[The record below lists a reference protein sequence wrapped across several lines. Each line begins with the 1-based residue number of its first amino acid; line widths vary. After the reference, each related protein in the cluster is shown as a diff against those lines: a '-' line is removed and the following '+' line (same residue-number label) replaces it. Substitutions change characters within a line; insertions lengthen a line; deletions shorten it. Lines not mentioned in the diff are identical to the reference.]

1 MAIKEIAVRYR
12 ADITQAERDIKRL
25 QKESDKLTEKEQV
38 LKVKVEKGDEALSE
52 LEKINKRIDEIN
64 KRKLE
69 LQVKL
74 DRIKEIDK
82 EILEID
88 KKVNELNAKKIDL
101 KKGEQTKEVKK
112 ELDEIKQTIDEL
124 RNKKGALNI
133 EKRGL
138 AEAKTEAKELNKELN
153 QLNGKKAKAEAT
165 VENAEKAKQDTQQ
178 INQSLDEING
188 KKARAQEELDGS
200 KQVLADLERTQALMD
215 RINSTTVT
223 IKAVGAGLENV
234 GNTMLSMVGISS
246 PNPISMVSNTA
257 KFLTKGFGFSALYRL
272 TSKMMNSVESFV
284 GDAMHRFDTLRNAR
298 SVFEQ
303 LGYST
308 EEYDNI
314 IATLQDRLT
323 GLPTTTD
330 EAIQGI
336 QKMVAQIGADKAT
349 KTFLALN
356 DGILGFGGSTEQV
369 NRAVTQL
376 SQSLGSGYIDG
387 QTYRALMDGGLAP
400 VMTKLAEKFGYATEE
415 VGEFKDAIGGKGDSK
430 GRRITPDEFL
440 DALIGLDATDVED
453 SMYSLAQKAT
463 KGFTSGLRNM
473 RTAITRGFTNVLT
486 SAVEVMETEDVPNFF
501 SDAIAK
507 FGKFFETSMNNVA
520 TWIRENGD
528 TVRDFFQKVAEYV
541 EKFVD
546 AVSSFDF
553 GEFFKGL
560 KESLGWAKT
569 GIDLFKGLF
578 NVFTGFLSFLG
589 GGDISKGA
597 GRFLGNWIKIG
608 TTLSVLGRMLQTFAK
623 PLAILS
629 TLSGGK
635 LSLPNLFGKLFGKGK
650 EMSDAVGGVSSFTT
664 AFDKGGALNKL
675 TNLAFIT
682 GLIGDLYLLA
692 VAIGKFNEAVPS
704 DMGETAKK
712 IGSMAEI
719 VGAMGAMVA
728 IAGGLTKNFAV
739 EALFGELGLLGLAV
753 DLGALGKAIGVFDEN
768 VPDDMKGTLKKIVS
782 MGEIVGAMATLAGVL
797 GGITF
802 ATGGVF
808 AGAELIGMGLILG
821 LAGDLAALGKA
832 VGEFDA
838 NMPTDVSGIQQKIK
852 AVNQVISAIG
862 GANLEQMFKSGFKAG
877 TVDNVKNAMQSM
889 VEIAKSIAEMMKLEM
904 PKTADVT
911 HRIKLLDE
919 VVGKLS
925 KGTLMEQWGASINKD
940 TVNQVKIAMGSYIEI
955 AKALNELQTLIPK
968 GTDTTAM
975 TEAINA
981 INGVISNLKSG
992 HGNAGWLQ
1000 EKGTSMKWGEIKN
1013 QVESA
1018 KGIVDYYKE
1027 IANTLVGFKDV
1038 TIDTES
1044 LGTLFTNIG
1053 KAIGTLSNVIG
1064 TDGGTRQKIVDSVSY
1079 VSAMNDILKQLKDGI
1094 KKLVAV
1100 QSSEFDVT
1108 TFQTKIDQ
1116 IKEAMDKLIDL
1127 DPNTNTVNAVE
1138 KMAQV
1143 VQSVSDAILD
1153 LQSMTTNFTA
1163 VGESYATSLYNG
1175 FADQNVGHLMEAEVS
1190 SAIETLNRLAP
1201 RFKEVGKSYQN
1212 ALIDGFGGGFSV
1224 GMAAKMAM
1232 FATTLTS
1239 YTGAFRSAGVTLGQA
1254 FADGVNS
1261 ATANISVRITGS
1273 GASSG
1278 SSSFGGRIGSA
1289 VGRQYGGVIYR
1300 SNGGE
1305 TVRFIPRGTDTVPA
1319 MLTPGE
1325 YVVRREAVQK
1335 IGLPLLEKL
1344 NNMDIQGMFHMFMSN
1359 FSMGTGIGKHT
1370 VINNVTNNDNRR
1382 IDISGDR
1389 VSRRGQLTR
1398 ANRFMKAMAV

>member
-12 ADITQAERDIKRL
+12 ADIKDAERNVKQL
-25 QKESDKLTEKEQV
+25 QKITDDLTDPIHDIRIEIRDLERAKQVVQEIDRFLDVLQKRKVDLAPDITKLENLRNKLKEIDREIENLRSQKIG
-38 LKVKVEKGDEALSE
+38 LDSKGIKE
-52 LEKINKRIDEIN
+52 INNEIN
-64 KRKLE
+64 K
-69 LQVKL
+69 LQRQK
-74 DRIKEIDK
+74 
-82 EILEID
+82 
-88 KKVNELNAKKIDL
+88 KKIQFEIEGL
-101 KKGEQTKEVKK
+101 EKAEKEVKDIEK
-112 ELDEIKQTIDEL
+112 TIGDLGKTRGKIYVDDSQIDET
-124 RNKKGALNI
+124 KGKLVDMLLKQKEADGKIIEEEMRLN
-133 EKRGL
+133 
-138 AEAKTEAKELNKELN
+138 
-153 QLNGKKAKAEAT
+153 
-165 VENAEKAKQDTQQ
+165 
-178 INQSLDEING
+178 
-188 KKARAQEELDGS
+188 GS
-200 KQVLADLERTQALMD
+200 KQVLADLERTQALID

-246 PNPISMVSNTA
+246 PNPISMISNTA

-284 GDAMHRFDTLRNAR
+284 SDAMHRFDTLRNAR

-330 EAIQGI
+330 EAIMGI

-486 SAVEVMETEDVPNFF
+486 AAVEVMETEDVPNFF

-528 TVRDFFQKVAEYV
+528 TVRDFFQKVSEYV

-560 KESLGWAKT
+560 QESLGWAKT
-569 GIDLFKGLF
+569 GVDLFKGLF

-589 GGDISKGA
+589 GGDVSKGA

-692 VAIGKFNEAVPS
+692 VAIGKFNEVVPS

-712 IGSMAEI
+712 IGVMGEI
-719 VGAMGAMVA
+719 VGAMGALVA
-728 IAGGLTKNFAV
+728 IAGSLTKNFAV

-753 DLGALGKAIGVFDEN
+753 DLGALGKAIGVFDKN
-768 VPDDMKGTLKKIVS
+768 VSDDMGGTLKKIVS

-797 GGITF
+797 GGITL

-808 AGAELIGMGLILG
+808 AGAELVGMGLILG

-832 VGEFDA
+832 VGEFDK
-838 NMPTDVSGIQQKIK
+838 NMPTDTSGIKQKIR
-852 AVNQVISAIG
+852 AVNEVISAIG

-889 VEIAKSIAEMMKLEM
+889 VDISKSISEMMKLEL
-904 PKTADVT
+904 PKVADVT
-911 HRIKLLDE
+911 HRINLIDY

-940 TVNQVKIAMGSYIEI
+940 TVNQIKIAMGSYIEI

-968 GTDTTAM
+968 GTDTSGM
-975 TEAINA
+975 TGAIDAIND
-981 INGVISNLKSG
+981 VVSNLKSG

-1053 KAIGTLSNVIG
+1053 TAIGTLSNVIG
-1064 TDGGTRQKIVDSVSY
+1064 TDSGTRQKIVDSVSY
-1079 VSAMNDILKQLKDGI
+1079 VSAMNDILKQLKDGL

-1224 GMAAKMAM
+1224 GMASKMAM

-1278 SSSFGGRIGSA
+1278 GSSFGGRIGSA

-1359 FSMGTGIGKHT
+1359 FSMGTGIGRHT

>member
-12 ADITQAERDIKRL
+12 ADIKDAERNVKQL
-25 QKESDKLTEKEQV
+25 QKITDDLTDQIHDIRIEIRDLERAKQVVQEIDKFLDV
-38 LKVKVEKGDEALSE
+38 LQKRKVELAPD
-52 LEKINKRIDEIN
+52 IT
-64 KRKLE
+64 KLE
-69 LQVKL
+69 NLRNK
-74 DRIKEIDK
+74 IKEIDREIASLQDKKIGLDSKGIK
-82 EILEID
+82 EINTEIN
-88 KKVNELNAKKIDL
+88 KLKSQQKKIKFEIEGL
-101 KKGEQTKEVKK
+101 EKAEKEVKDIEK
-112 ELDEIKQTIDEL
+112 TIGDLGKTRGKIYVDDSQIDET
-124 RNKKGALNI
+124 KGKLVDMILKSDEADGKLI
-133 EKRGL
+133 E
-138 AEAKTEAKELNKELN
+138 
-153 QLNGKKAKAEAT
+153 
-165 VENAEKAKQDTQQ
+165 EKM
-178 INQSLDEING
+178 
-188 KKARAQEELDGS
+188 RLDGS
-200 KQVLADLERTQALMD
+200 KQVLEDLERTQALMD

-330 EAIQGI
+330 EAIMGI

-387 QTYRALMDGGLAP
+387 QTYLALMDGGLAP
-400 VMTKLAEKFGYATEE
+400 VMTKLAEKFGYTTDQ
-415 VGEFKDAIGGKGDSK
+415 VGEFKDAIGGKGDSNK
-430 GRRITPDEFL
+430 RHITPDEFL
-440 DALIGLDATDVED
+440 DALIGLDSTDVED

-473 RTAITRGFTNVLT
+473 RTAITRGLTSILT

-507 FGKFFETSMNNVA
+507 FGRFFETSMNGVA
-520 TWIRENGD
+520 NWIRENGD
-528 TVRDFFQKVAEYV
+528 TVRDFFKRVSEYV
-541 EKFVD
+541 EQFAD

-553 GEFFKGL
+553 GAFFEGL

-569 GIDLFKGLF
+569 GVDIFKGLF
-578 NVFTGFLSFLG
+578 DAFTGFLSFLG
-589 GGDISKGA
+589 GGDVSKGA

-692 VAIGKFNEAVPS
+692 VTIGKFNEVVPS

-712 IGSMAEI
+712 IGVMGEI
-719 VGAMGAMVA
+719 VGAMGALVA
-728 IAGGLTKNFAV
+728 IAGSLTKKFAV

-753 DLGALGKAIGVFDEN
+753 DLGAFALAIKEFDEN
-768 VPDDMKGTLKKIVS
+768 VPADWGNTFNKILS
-782 MGEIVGAMATLAGVL
+782 MGEIVGAMATLAGTL
-797 GGITF
+797 GGITW

-832 VGEFDA
+832 VGEFDK
-838 NMPTDVSGIQQKIK
+838 NMPTDTSGIKQKIR
-852 AVNQVISAIG
+852 AVNEVISAIG

-889 VEIAKSIAEMMKLEM
+889 VDIAKSISEMMEIEL
-904 PKTADVT
+904 PKVADVT
-911 HRIKLLDE
+911 HRINLIDY

-940 TVNQVKIAMGSYIEI
+940 TVNQIKIAMGSYIEI

-968 GTDTTAM
+968 GTDTSGM
-975 TEAINA
+975 TGAIDAIND
-981 INGVISNLKSG
+981 VVSNLKSG

-1000 EKGTSMKWGEIKN
+1000 EKGTSMKWGEIKS

-1027 IANTLVGFKDV
+1027 IADTLVGFKDV

-1044 LGTLFTNIG
+1044 LGTLFTSIG
-1053 KAIGTLSNVIG
+1053 EAIGTLSNVIG
-1064 TDGGTRQKIVDSVSY
+1064 TDSGTRQKIVDSVSY
-1079 VSAMNDILKQLKDGI
+1079 VSAMNDILKQLKAGV
-1094 KKLVAV
+1094 KKLVSV
-1100 QSSEFDVT
+1100 QSSEFDLT
-1108 TFQTKIDQ
+1108 AFQTKIDQ

-1127 DPNTNTVNAVE
+1127 DPQTNVINAVD
-1138 KMAQV
+1138 KMSQI

-1153 LQSMTTNFTA
+1153 LQTMTTNFTS

-1190 SAIETLNRLAP
+1190 SAIGTLERLAP

-1224 GMAAKMAM
+1224 GMASKMAM

-1254 FADGVNS
+1254 FADGINS

-1273 GASSG
+1273 GASGG
-1278 SSSFGGRIGSA
+1278 SSSFGGRVGSL
-1289 VGRQYGGVIYR
+1289 VGRQYGGEVIYR
-1300 SNGGE
+1300 ANGGE
-1305 TVRFIPRGTDTVPA
+1305 TVHFVPRGTDTVPA

-1344 NNMDIQGMFHMFMSN
+1344 NNMDIQGMFHMFMNS
-1359 FSMGTGIGKHT
+1359 FAMGTGIGRHT

>member
-12 ADITQAERDIKRL
+12 ADITQAERDIQRL
-25 QKESDKLTEKEQV
+25 QKLTDKLTEQANDIRIEISNAERAKQV
-38 LKVKVEKGDEALSE
+38 VQEIDRLLNALQRRKVELQPDLTKLQALRNQLNKIEEQIVNLQSKKIGVDSKGL
-52 LEKINKRIDEIN
+52 KEIN
-64 KRKLE
+64 KELDKLKD
-69 LQVKL
+69 QK
-74 DRIKEIDK
+74 RQIKFEIK
-82 EILEID
+82 GLE
-88 KKVNELNAKKIDL
+88 KAE
-101 KKGEQTKEVKK
+101 KEVK
-112 ELDEIKQTIDEL
+112 D
-124 RNKKGALNI
+124 I
-133 EKRGL
+133 EKTIGELGSTRG
-138 AEAKTEAKELNKELN
+138 KIYVDDSQIDEAKENLVETILKQKEVDS
-153 QLNGKKAKAEAT
+153 QSTT
-165 VENAEKAKQDTQQ
+165 VHEKMEG
-178 INQSLDEING
+178 N
-188 KKARAQEELDGS
+188 
-200 KQVLADLERTQALMD
+200 KQVLADLERTQALMEQ
-215 RINSTTVT
+215 INSTTVT
-223 IKAVGAGLENV
+223 IKTIGAGLENV

-284 GDAMHRFDTLRNAR
+284 SDAMHRFDTLRNAR

-323 GLPTTTD
+323 GLPTKTD
-330 EAIQGI
+330 EAIMGI

-376 SQSLGSGYIDG
+376 SQSLGSGFIDG
-387 QTYRALMDGGLAP
+387 ETYRALMNGGLAP

-415 VGEFKDAIGGKGDSK
+415 VGEFKDAIGGKGDSS

-486 SAVEVMETEDVPNFF
+486 AAVEVMETEDVPNFF

-507 FGKFFETSMNNVA
+507 FGRFFETSMNGIA

-528 TVRDFFQKVAEYV
+528 TVKEFFQKVAEYV
-541 EKFVD
+541 GKFVD
-546 AVSSFDF
+546 AISSFDF
-553 GEFFKGL
+553 GSFFESL

-569 GIDLFKGLF
+569 GVDLFKGLF
-578 NVFTGFLSFLG
+578 DAFTGFLSFLG
-589 GGDISKGA
+589 GGDVAKGA

-692 VAIGKFNEAVPS
+692 VAIGKFSEVVPS

-712 IGSMAEI
+712 IGVMGEI

-728 IAGGLTKNFAV
+728 IAGSLTKNFAV

-753 DLGALGKAIGVFDEN
+753 DLGALGKAIGVFDKNTPE
-768 VPDDMKGTLKKIVS
+768 DMGGTLKKIVS

-797 GGITF
+797 GGITL

-832 VGEFDA
+832 VGEFDK
-838 NMPTDVSGIQQKIK
+838 NMPTDTSGIKQKIR
-852 AVNQVISAIG
+852 AVNEVISAIG

-889 VEIAKSIAEMMKLEM
+889 VDIAKSISEMMEIEL
-904 PKTADVT
+904 PKVADVT
-911 HRIKLLDE
+911 HRINLIDY

-940 TVNQVKIAMGSYIEI
+940 TVNQIKIAMGSYIEI

-968 GTDTTAM
+968 GTDTTGM
-975 TEAINA
+975 TEAIDA
-981 INGVISNLKSG
+981 INDVVSNLKSG

-1053 KAIGTLSNVIG
+1053 EAIGTLSNVIG
-1064 TDGGTRQKIVDSVSY
+1064 TDSGTRQKIVDSVSY
-1079 VSAMNDILKQLKDGI
+1079 VSAMNDILKQLKAGV
-1094 KKLVAV
+1094 KKLVSV
-1100 QSSEFDVT
+1100 QSSEFDLT
-1108 TFQTKIDQ
+1108 AFQGKIDQ
-1116 IKEAMDKLIDL
+1116 IKQAMDKLIDL
-1127 DPNTNTVNAVE
+1127 DPQTNVINAVD
-1138 KMAQV
+1138 KMSQI

-1153 LQSMTTNFTA
+1153 LQTMTTNFTA

-1224 GMAAKMAM
+1224 GMASKMAM

-1254 FADGVNS
+1254 FADGINS
-1261 ATANISVRITGS
+1261 ATANISVRVTGS
-1273 GASSG
+1273 GASNG
-1278 SSSFGGRIGSA
+1278 GSSFGGRVGSL
-1289 VGRQYGGVIYR
+1289 VGRQYGGEVIYR
-1300 SNGGE
+1300 ANGGE
-1305 TVRFIPRGTDTVPA
+1305 TVHFVPRGTDTVPA

-1344 NNMDIQGMFHMFMSN
+1344 NNMDIQGMFHMFMNN
-1359 FSMGTGIGKHT
+1359 FSMGTGIGRHT

>member
-12 ADITQAERDIKRL
+12 ADIAQTERDIKRL
-25 QKESDKLTEKEQV
+25 QKESDKLTEKEHT
-38 LKVKVEKGDEALSE
+38 LRFNIEKGEEALIE
-52 LEKINKRIDEIN
+52 LEKIKKRIDEIN
-64 KRKLE
+64 NRKLE

-74 DRIKEIDK
+74 DRIKEIEK

-88 KKVNELNAKKIDL
+88 KQVVKLNDRKIDL

-112 ELDEIKQTIDEL
+112 ELDEIRLTLDEL
-124 RNKKGALNI
+124 ANKKRALNV
-133 EKRGL
+133 EKKGL
-138 AEAKTEAKELNKELN
+138 AEAKTEAKELTKELN

-178 INQSLDEING
+178 INQSLNELNG
-188 KKARAQEELDGS
+188 KKAKMQEELDGS

-215 RINSTTVT
+215 RINATTVT

-284 GDAMHRFDTLRNAR
+284 SDAMHRFDTLRNAR

-330 EAIQGI
+330 EAIMGI

-400 VMTKLAEKFGYATEE
+400 VMTKLAQKFGYASAE
-415 VGEFKDAIGGKGDSK
+415 VGEFKDAIGGKGL
-430 GRRITPDEFL
+430 ITPDEFL
-440 DALIGLDATDVED
+440 DALIELDDVNVED
-453 SMYSLAQKAT
+453 SMYALAQKAT

-473 RTAITRGFTNVLT
+473 RTAITRGFTNILT
-486 SAVEVMETEDVPNFF
+486 AAVEVMETEDVPNFF

-528 TVRDFFQKVAEYV
+528 TVKDFFQKVSEYV

-560 KESLGWAKT
+560 QESLGWAKT
-569 GIDLFKGLF
+569 GVDLFKGLF

-589 GGDISKGA
+589 GGDVSKGA

-692 VAIGKFNEAVPS
+692 VAIGKFNEVVPS

-728 IAGGLTKNFAV
+728 IAGSLTKNFAV

-808 AGAELIGMGLILG
+808 AGAELVGMGLILG

-832 VGEFDA
+832 VGEFDK

-877 TVDNVKNAMQSM
+877 TVDNVKDAMEAM
-889 VEIAKSIAEMMKLEM
+889 VDIAKSIAEMMKLEM

-911 HRIKLLDE
+911 NRINLLDK

-1018 KGIVDYYKE
+1018 KGIVSTYLE
-1027 IANTLVGFKDV
+1027 IANTLTGFTGIDINPRGLE
-1038 TIDTES
+1038 TIFGN
-1044 LGTLFTNIG
+1044 LKIAMG
-1053 KAIGTLSNVIG
+1053 KMTDIIG
-1064 TDGGTRQKIVDSVSY
+1064 TDAGTRQSILDSSSY
-1079 VSAMNDILKQLKDGI
+1079 VSAVNSVLKQLKTSVER
-1094 KKLVAV
+1094 LSEV
-1100 QSSEFDVT
+1100 QSTSFDLGS
-1108 TFQTKIDQ
+1108 FKQKISD
-1116 IKEAMDKLIDL
+1116 IKQALATLIEL
-1127 DPNTNTVNAVE
+1127 DPQTNVINAVD
-1138 KMAQV
+1138 KMSQI

-1153 LQSMTTNFTA
+1153 LQTMTTNFTA

-1190 SAIETLNRLAP
+1190 SAIETLNRMAP

-1212 ALIDGFGGGFSV
+1212 ALIDGFGGSFSV
-1224 GMAAKMAM
+1224 GMSAKMAN
-1232 FATTLTS
+1232 FASTLTS

-1254 FADGVNS
+1254 FADGINS
-1261 ATANISVRITGS
+1261 ATANISVRVTGS
-1273 GASSG
+1273 GISGG
-1278 SSSFGGRIGSA
+1278 SSSFGGRIGSL

-1344 NNMDIQGMFHMFMSN
+1344 NNMDIQGMFHMFMNN
-1359 FSMGTGIGKHT
+1359 FAMGTGIGRHT

>member
-12 ADITQAERDIKRL
+12 ADIRDAERNVKQL
-25 QKESDKLTEKEQV
+25 QKITDDLTDPIHDIRIEIKDLERAKQVVQEIDRFLDVLQKRKVDLAPDITKLENLRNKLKEIDREIENLRSQKIG
-38 LKVKVEKGDEALSE
+38 LDSKGIKE
-52 LEKINKRIDEIN
+52 INNEIN
-64 KRKLE
+64 K
-69 LQVKL
+69 LQRQK
-74 DRIKEIDK
+74 
-82 EILEID
+82 
-88 KKVNELNAKKIDL
+88 KKIQFEIEGL
-101 KKGEQTKEVKK
+101 EKAEKEVKDIEK
-112 ELDEIKQTIDEL
+112 TIGELGKTRGKIYVDDSQIDETKEKL
-124 RNKKGALNI
+124 VDMILKQREADGKLI
-133 EKRGL
+133 E
-138 AEAKTEAKELNKELN
+138 
-153 QLNGKKAKAEAT
+153 
-165 VENAEKAKQDTQQ
+165 EKM
-178 INQSLDEING
+178 
-188 KKARAQEELDGS
+188 RLDGS
-200 KQVLADLERTQALMD
+200 KQVLADLERTKALID
-215 RINSTTVT
+215 QINSTAVT
-223 IKAVGAGLENV
+223 IKTIGAGLENV

-284 GDAMHRFDTLRNAR
+284 SDAMHRFDTLRNAR

-308 EEYDNI
+308 EEYDGI
-314 IATLQDRLT
+314 IATLQDRLA

-330 EAIQGI
+330 EAIMGI
-336 QKMVAQIGADKAT
+336 QKMVAQLGADKAT

-387 QTYRALMDGGLAP
+387 QTYRALMDGGLSP

-415 VGEFKDAIGGKGDSK
+415 VGEFKNAIGGQGDSK

-473 RTAITRGFTNVLT
+473 RTAIIRGFTSVLT

-520 TWIRENGD
+520 KWIKENGD

-546 AVSSFDF
+546 AISSFDL
-553 GEFFKGL
+553 GSFFEGL
-560 KESLGWAKT
+560 KESTGWIKT

-578 NVFTGFLSFLG
+578 DVFTGFLSFLG
-589 GGDISKGA
+589 GGDVSKGA
-597 GRFLGNWIKIG
+597 GRFLGNWIRIG

-712 IGSMAEI
+712 IGSMVEI

-728 IAGGLTKNFAV
+728 IAGSLTKNFAV
-739 EALFGELGLLGLAV
+739 ETLFGELGLLGLAV
-753 DLGALGKAIGVFDEN
+753 DLGAFALAIKEFDEN
-768 VPDDMKGTLKKIVS
+768 VPADWGNTFNKILS
-782 MGEIVGAMATLAGVL
+782 MSEIVGAMATLAGAL
-797 GGITF
+797 GGITWG
-802 ATGGVF
+802 TGGAF
-808 AGAELIGMGLILG
+808 AAIELVGMGLILG

-832 VGEFDA
+832 VGEFDK
-838 NMPTDVSGIQQKIK
+838 NMPSDVSGIQQKIK

-889 VEIAKSIAEMMKLEM
+889 VEIAKSISKMMKLEL
-904 PKTADVT
+904 PKVADVT
-911 HRIKLLDE
+911 QRIKLLDE

-925 KGTLMEQWGASINKD
+925 HGTLMEQWGASINKD

-981 INGVISNLKSG
+981 INSVISNLKSG

-1053 KAIGTLSNVIG
+1053 EAIGTLSNVIG

-1108 TFQTKIDQ
+1108 AFGEKIDQ
-1116 IKEAMDKLIDL
+1116 IKQAMDRLIDL

-1138 KMAQV
+1138 KMAQI

-1153 LQSMTTNFTA
+1153 LQTMTTNFTA

-1232 FATTLTS
+1232 FASTLTS

-1278 SSSFGGRIGSA
+1278 GSSFGGRIGSA

-1344 NNMDIQGMFHMFMSN
+1344 NSMDIQGMFHMFMNN
-1359 FSMGTGIGKHT
+1359 FAMGTGISRHT

>member
-12 ADITQAERDIKRL
+12 ADIADAERQIQRL
-25 QKESDKLTEKEQV
+25 QRESDKLTKQENV
-38 LKVKVEKGDEALSE
+38 LNIKVDKGNEALQS
-52 LEKINKRIDEIN
+52 LEQINKRIDEIN

-74 DRIKEIDK
+74 DRIKEIEK

-88 KKVNELNAKKIDL
+88 KQVNELNAKKIEL

-112 ELDEIKQTIDEL
+112 ELDEIKQTIEEL

-165 VENAEKAKQDTQQ
+165 VENAEKAKQEVKEISQSIDEV
-178 INQSLDEING
+178 NQKKATVNEEING
-188 KKARAQEELDGS
+188 N
-200 KQVLADLERTQALMD
+200 KQVLSELENTMSLME
-215 RINSTTVT
+215 RINATTVT
-223 IKAVGAGLENV
+223 IKAVGAGLQNV
-234 GNTMLSMVGISS
+234 GDTMLNMVGINSA
-246 PNPISMVSNTA
+246 NPISLVTDTA
-257 KFLTKGFGFSALYRL
+257 KFITKGVGFSALYRM

-330 EAIQGI
+330 EAISGI

-400 VMTKLAEKFGYATEE
+400 VMTKLAEKFGYTTDQ
-415 VGEFKDAIGGKGDSK
+415 VGEFKDAIGGKGDSQK
-430 GRRITPDEFL
+430 RRITPDEFL

-473 RTAITRGFTNVLT
+473 RTAITRGFTSVLT

-507 FGKFFETSMNNVA
+507 FGKFFETSLNNVA
-520 TWIRENGD
+520 NWIHDHGD
-528 TVRDFFQKVAEYV
+528 EIRDFFQKVSEYV
-541 EKFVD
+541 EKFAD
-546 AVSSFDF
+546 TLSSFDF
-553 GEFFKGL
+553 GSFFQGL
-560 KESLGWAKT
+560 KENMEWMKT
-569 GIDLFKGLF
+569 GVAIFKGLF
-578 NVFTGFLSFLG
+578 DAFKGFLSFLG
-589 GGDISKGA
+589 GGDVSKGA
-597 GRFLGNWIKIG
+597 GVFLGNWIRIG
-608 TTLSVLGRMLQTFAK
+608 TTLSLLGRMLQTFAK
-623 PLAILS
+623 PIAMLT

-635 LSLPNLFGKLFGKGK
+635 LSLPNLLGKLFGKGN

-664 AFDKGGALNKL
+664 AFDKGGAMNKL
-675 TNLAFIT
+675 TNLAYIT

-692 VAIGKFNEAVPS
+692 LAIGKFVEVVPS
-704 DMGETAKK
+704 DMGDTAKK
-712 IGSMAEI
+712 VGSMAEI

-728 IAGGLTKNFAV
+728 IAGSLTKNFAV

-753 DLGALGKAIGVFDEN
+753 DLGALALAIGEFDKN
-768 VPDDMKGTLKKIVS
+768 VPSDYGDTAKKILS
-782 MGEIVGAMATLAGVL
+782 MGEIVGAMATLTGVL
-797 GGITF
+797 GGLTL
-802 ATGGVF
+802 ATGGLF
-808 AGAELIGMGLILG
+808 AGAEAIGMGLILG
-821 LAGDLAALGKA
+821 LAADLAALGKA
-832 VGEFDA
+832 VGEFDE
-838 NMPTDVSGIQQKIK
+838 NMPTNTNGLRVKIR
-852 AVNQVISAIG
+852 AVNEVISELG

-877 TVDNVKNAMQSM
+877 TADNAKDAMEAYVDIAKSLSELMGLEMPKVADTTRRVDLIDTIVGKLSHGTLMESWGASLNADTVQSVQSAM
-889 VEIAKSIAEMMKLEM
+889 EAYVEIAKRLQEI
-904 PKTADVT
+904 
-911 HRIKLLDE
+911 
-919 VVGKLS
+919 
-925 KGTLMEQWGASINKD
+925 GTI
-940 TVNQVKIAMGSYIEI
+940 V
-955 AKALNELQTLIPK
+955 P
-968 GTDTTAM
+968 TDTTNI
-975 TEAINA
+975 TKSIESINE
-981 INGVISNLKSG
+981 VVTTLKEG

-1000 EKGTSMKWGEIKN
+1000 EKGTSMKWGEIKK

-1027 IANTLVGFKDV
+1027 IADTLVGFKDV
-1038 TIDTES
+1038 TIDTDS
-1044 LGTLFTNIG
+1044 LGTLFTDIG
-1053 KAIGTLSNVIG
+1053 TAIGTLSNVIG
-1064 TDGGTRQKIVDSVSY
+1064 TDDETRQKIVDSVSY
-1079 VSAMNDILKQLKDGI
+1079 VSAMNDILKQLKAGV
-1094 KKLVAV
+1094 KKLVSV
-1100 QSSEFDVT
+1100 QSSEFDLT
-1108 TFQTKIDQ
+1108 SFQTKIDD
-1116 IKEAMDKLIDL
+1116 IKQAMDKLIDL
-1127 DPNTNTVNAVE
+1127 DPNTDVVTAVD

-1143 VQSVSDAILD
+1143 VQAVSDAILD
-1153 LQSMTTNFTA
+1153 LQTMTSSFTA
-1163 VGESYATSLYNG
+1163 VGESYADSLYNG

-1190 SAIETLNRLAP
+1190 SAIETLNRMAP

-1224 GMAAKMAM
+1224 GMSAKMAM
-1232 FATTLTS
+1232 FASTLTS

-1254 FADGVNS
+1254 FADGINS

-1273 GASSG
+1273 GTASGG
-1278 SSSFGGRIGSA
+1278 SSLGGRIGSL
-1289 VGRQYGGVIYR
+1289 VGRQYGGEVIYR
-1300 SNGGE
+1300 ANGGQ
-1305 TVRFIPRGTDTVPA
+1305 TVNFTPRGTDTVPA

-1335 IGLPLLEKL
+1335 LGLPLLEKL
-1344 NNMDIQGMFHMFMSN
+1344 NNMDIQGMFHMFMNN
-1359 FSMGTGIGKHT
+1359 FAIGHNGLGRNT

-1389 VSRRGQLTR
+1389 VSRRGQYTR
-1398 ANRFMKAMAV
+1398 ASRFMKAMAV

>member
-12 ADITQAERDIKRL
+12 ADIKDAERNIKQL
-25 QKESDKLTEKEQV
+25 QKITDDLTDPMHDIRIEIKDLERTKQV
-38 LKVKVEKGDEALSE
+38 VQEIDRFLDVLQKRKVELAPDITKLENLRNKLKEIDREIASLQDKKIGLDSKGI
-52 LEKINKRIDEIN
+52 KEIN
-64 KRKLE
+64 KEINKLKS
-69 LQVKL
+69 QKKQ
-74 DRIKEIDK
+74 IKFEI
-82 EILEID
+82 EGLE
-88 KKVNELNAKKIDL
+88 KAE
-101 KKGEQTKEVKK
+101 KEVKDIEK
-112 ELDEIKQTIDEL
+112 TVNDLGKTRGKIYVDDSDIDEA
-124 RNKKGALNI
+124 KGKLVDMILKGREADGKLI
-133 EKRGL
+133 E
-138 AEAKTEAKELNKELN
+138 
-153 QLNGKKAKAEAT
+153 
-165 VENAEKAKQDTQQ
+165 EKM
-178 INQSLDEING
+178 
-188 KKARAQEELDGS
+188 RMDGS
-200 KQVLADLERTQALMD
+200 KQVLEDLERTQALMD

-223 IKAVGAGLENV
+223 IKTIGAGLENV

-246 PNPISMVSNTA
+246 PNPISMISNTA

-284 GDAMHRFDTLRNAR
+284 SDAMHRFDTLRNAR

-330 EAIQGI
+330 EAIMGI

-486 SAVEVMETEDVPNFF
+486 AAVEVMETEDVPNFF

-507 FGKFFETSMNNVA
+507 FGRFFETSMNGIA

-528 TVRDFFQKVAEYV
+528 TVKEFFQKVAEYV
-541 EKFVD
+541 GKFVD

-553 GEFFKGL
+553 GSFFESL

-569 GIDLFKGLF
+569 GVDLFKGLF
-578 NVFTGFLSFLG
+578 DVFTGFLSFLG
-589 GGDISKGA
+589 GGDVAKGA

-712 IGSMAEI
+712 IGVMGEI

-728 IAGGLTKNFAV
+728 IAGSLTKKFAV
-739 EALFGELGLLGLAV
+739 ETLFGELGLLGLAV
-753 DLGALGKAIGVFDEN
+753 DLGAFALAIKEFDEN
-768 VPDDMKGTLKKIVS
+768 VPADWGNTFNKILS

-797 GGITF
+797 GGLTW
-802 ATGGVF
+802 ATGGIF
-808 AGAELIGMGLILG
+808 AGAELVGMGLILG

-832 VGEFDA
+832 VGEFDK
-838 NMPTDVSGIQQKIK
+838 NMPTDTSGIKQKIR
-852 AVNQVISAIG
+852 AVNEVISAIG

-889 VEIAKSIAEMMKLEM
+889 VDIAKSISEMMEIEL
-904 PKTADVT
+904 PKVADVT
-911 HRIKLLDE
+911 HRINLIDY

-940 TVNQVKIAMGSYIEI
+940 TVNQIKIAMGSYIEI

-968 GTDTTAM
+968 GTDTTGM
-975 TEAINA
+975 TGAIDAIND
-981 INGVISNLKSG
+981 VVSNLKSG

-1018 KGIVDYYKE
+1018 KGIVEYYKE

-1044 LGTLFTNIG
+1044 LGTLFTSIG
-1053 KAIGTLSNVIG
+1053 EAIGTLSNVIG

-1079 VSAMNDILKQLKDGI
+1079 VSAMNDILKQLKAGI
-1094 KKLVAV
+1094 KKLVSV

-1108 TFQTKIDQ
+1108 AFEGKIDQ
-1116 IKEAMDKLIDL
+1116 IKQAMNKLIDL
-1127 DPNTNTVNAVE
+1127 DPQTNVINAVD
-1138 KMAQV
+1138 KMSQI

-1153 LQSMTTNFTA
+1153 LQTMTTNFTA
-1163 VGESYATSLYNG
+1163 VGESYADSLYNG

-1224 GMAAKMAM
+1224 GMASKMAM

-1254 FADGVNS
+1254 FADGINS

-1273 GASSG
+1273 GASGG
-1278 SSSFGGRIGSA
+1278 SSSFGGRVGSL
-1289 VGRQYGGVIYR
+1289 VGRQYGGEVIYR
-1300 SNGGE
+1300 ANGGE
-1305 TVRFIPRGTDTVPA
+1305 TVHFVPRGTDTVPA

-1359 FSMGTGIGKHT
+1359 FSMGTGIGRHT

>member
-12 ADITQAERDIKRL
+12 ADIKDAERNVQQL
-25 QKESDKLTEKEQV
+25 QKVTDKLTGEIHDIRIQISDLERAKQV
-38 LKVKVEKGDEALSE
+38 VQEIDRFINALQRRKVELQPDLTKLQALRNQLNKIEEQIINLQSKKIGVDSKGL
-52 LEKINKRIDEIN
+52 KEIN
-64 KRKLE
+64 KELDKLKD
-69 LQVKL
+69 QK
-74 DRIKEIDK
+74 RQIKFEIK
-82 EILEID
+82 GLE
-88 KKVNELNAKKIDL
+88 KAE
-101 KKGEQTKEVKK
+101 KEVK
-112 ELDEIKQTIDEL
+112 D
-124 RNKKGALNI
+124 I
-133 EKRGL
+133 EKTIGELGSTRG
-138 AEAKTEAKELNKELN
+138 KIYVDDSQIDEAKENLVEMILKEREAE
-153 QLNGKKAKAEAT
+153 GKTIE
-165 VENAEKAKQDTQQ
+165 QQ
-178 INQSLDEING
+178 M
-188 KKARAQEELDGS
+188 RLDGS
-200 KQVLADLERTQALMD
+200 KQVLADLERTQALID
-215 RINSTTVT
+215 QINSTAVT
-223 IKAVGAGLENV
+223 IKTVGAGLENV

-284 GDAMHRFDTLRNAR
+284 SDAMHRFDTLRNAR

-308 EEYDNI
+308 EEYDGI

-330 EAIQGI
+330 EAIMGI
-336 QKMVAQIGADKAT
+336 QKMVAQLGAYKAT

-387 QTYRALMDGGLAP
+387 QTYRALMDGGLSP

-415 VGEFKDAIGGKGDSK
+415 VGEFKNAIGGQGDSK

-473 RTAITRGFTNVLT
+473 RTAITRGFTSVLT

-553 GEFFKGL
+553 GEFFGGL

-597 GRFLGNWIKIG
+597 GRFLGNWIRIG

-712 IGSMAEI
+712 IGSMVEI

-728 IAGGLTKNFAV
+728 IAGSLTKNFAV

-753 DLGALGKAIGVFDEN
+753 DLGALGKAIGVFDKNTPE
-768 VPDDMKGTLKKIVS
+768 DMGGTLKKIVS

-797 GGITF
+797 GGITL

-832 VGEFDA
+832 VGEFDK
-838 NMPTDVSGIQQKIK
+838 NMPTDTSGIKQKIR
-852 AVNQVISAIG
+852 AVNEVISAIG

-889 VEIAKSIAEMMKLEM
+889 VDIAKSISEMMEIEL
-904 PKTADVT
+904 PKVSDVT
-911 HRIKLLDE
+911 HRINLIDY

-975 TEAINA
+975 TEAIEA
-981 INGVISNLKSG
+981 INSVISNLKSG

-1053 KAIGTLSNVIG
+1053 EAIGTLSNVIG

-1079 VSAMNDILKQLKDGI
+1079 VSAMNDILKQLKDGL

-1224 GMAAKMAM
+1224 GMASKMAM

-1254 FADGVNS
+1254 FADGINS

-1273 GASSG
+1273 GASGG
-1278 SSSFGGRIGSA
+1278 SSSFGGRVGSL
-1289 VGRQYGGVIYR
+1289 VGRQYGGEVIYR
-1300 SNGGE
+1300 ANGGE
-1305 TVRFIPRGTDTVPA
+1305 TVHFVPRGTDTVPA

-1344 NNMDIQGMFHMFMSN
+1344 NNMDIQGMFHMFMNN
-1359 FSMGTGIGKHT
+1359 FSMGTGIGRHT

>member
-25 QKESDKLTEKEQV
+25 QKESDKLTEQEHT
-38 LKVKVEKGDEALSE
+38 LRFNIEKGGEALIE

-138 AEAKTEAKELNKELN
+138 AEAKTEAKELNKELT

-178 INQSLDEING
+178 INQTLNELNG
-188 KKARAQEELDGS
+188 KRAKMQEELDGS

-215 RINSTTVT
+215 RINATTVT
-223 IKAVGAGLENV
+223 IKAVGAGLQTV
-234 GNTMLSMVGISS
+234 GDTMLSMVGINSA
-246 PNPISMVSNTA
+246 NPISVVTNTA

-284 GDAMHRFDTLRNAR
+284 SDAMHRFDTLRNAR

-330 EAIQGI
+330 EAIMGI

-349 KTFLALN
+349 KVFLALN

-528 TVRDFFQKVAEYV
+528 TVREFFQKVAEYV
-541 EKFVD
+541 EKFAD

-553 GEFFKGL
+553 GAFFQGL
-560 KESLGWAKT
+560 KESMEWIQP
-569 GIDLFKGLF
+569 GIDIISGLF
-578 NVFTGFLSFLG
+578 NAFKNFLSFIG
-589 GGDISKGA
+589 GGDVSKGA
-597 GRFLGNWIKIG
+597 GRFLGNWIRIG

-623 PLAILS
+623 PLAILT

-635 LSLPNLFGKLFGKGK
+635 ISLPNLLGKLFGKGK

-692 VAIGKFNEAVPS
+692 VAIGKFNEVVPS

-712 IGSMAEI
+712 IGVMAEI

-728 IAGGLTKNFAV
+728 IAGSLTKKFAV

-753 DLGALGKAIGVFDEN
+753 DLGALGKAIGVFDKN
-768 VPDDMKGTLKKIVS
+768 VPDDMGGTLKKIVS
-782 MGEIVGAMATLAGVL
+782 MGEIVGAMATLAGIL
-797 GGITF
+797 GGITL

-832 VGEFDA
+832 VGEFDK
-838 NMPTDVSGIQQKIK
+838 NMPTDTSGIRQKIR
-852 AVNQVISAIG
+852 AVNEVISAIG
-862 GANLEQMFKSGFKAG
+862 GANLDQMFKSGFKAG
-877 TVDNVKNAMQSM
+877 TVDNVKDAMQSM
-889 VEIAKSIAEMMKLEM
+889 VEISKSISEMMQIDM

-911 HRIKLLDE
+911 RRINLIDY

-925 KGTLMEQWGASINKD
+925 QGTLMEQWGASINKD
-940 TVNQVKIAMGSYIEI
+940 TVNQIKIAMDSYIEI

-968 GTDTTAM
+968 GTDTTGM
-975 TEAINA
+975 TEAIDA
-981 INGVISNLKSG
+981 INQVVSNLKSG

-1018 KGIVDYYKE
+1018 KGIVSTYLE
-1027 IANTLVGFKDV
+1027 IANTLTGFTGININPRGLE
-1038 TIDTES
+1038 TIFAN
-1044 LGTLFTNIG
+1044 LKIAMG
-1053 KAIGTLSNVIG
+1053 KMTDIIG
-1064 TDGGTRQKIVDSVSY
+1064 TDSGTRQSILDSSSY
-1079 VSAMNDILKQLKDGI
+1079 VSAVNSVLKQLKTSVER
-1094 KKLVAV
+1094 LSEV
-1100 QSSEFDVT
+1100 QSTSFDLGS
-1108 TFQTKIDQ
+1108 FKQKISD
-1116 IKEAMDKLIDL
+1116 IKQALATLIDL
-1127 DPNTNTVNAVE
+1127 DPQTNVINAVD
-1138 KMAQV
+1138 KMAQI

-1153 LQSMTTNFTA
+1153 LQTMTNSFTA
-1163 VGESYATSLYNG
+1163 VGESYADSLYNG
-1175 FADQNVGHLMEAEVS
+1175 FADMNVGHLMEAEIS
-1190 SAIETLNRLAP
+1190 SAIETLNRLSP

-1212 ALIDGFGGGFSV
+1212 ALMDGFGGSFST

-1254 FADGVNS
+1254 FADGLNS

-1273 GASSG
+1273 GVSSG
-1278 SSSFGGRIGSA
+1278 GTSLGGRIGGA
-1289 VGRQYGGVIYR
+1289 LGRQYGGVIYR
-1300 SNGGE
+1300 SNGGQ

-1344 NNMDIQGMFHMFMSN
+1344 NNMDIQGMFHMFMNS
-1359 FSMGTGIGKHT
+1359 FAMGTGIGRHT

>member
-12 ADITQAERDIKRL
+12 ADIAQTERDIKRL
-25 QKESDKLTEKEQV
+25 QKESDKLTEKEHT
-38 LKVKVEKGDEALSE
+38 LRFNIEKGEEALIE
-52 LEKINKRIDEIN
+52 LEKIKKRIDEIN
-64 KRKLE
+64 NRKLE

-74 DRIKEIDK
+74 DRIKEIEK

-88 KKVNELNAKKIDL
+88 KQVVKLNDRKIDL

-112 ELDEIKQTIDEL
+112 ELDEIRLTLDEL
-124 RNKKGALNI
+124 ANKKRALNV
-133 EKRGL
+133 EKKGL
-138 AEAKTEAKELNKELN
+138 AEAKKEAKELDKELT
-153 QLNGKKAKAEAT
+153 QLNGKQAKAEVT
-165 VENAEKAKQDTQQ
+165 VENAEKAKQDIEQTKT
-178 INQSLDEING
+178 SMDELNG
-188 KKARAQEELDGS
+188 KIAKGKEELDGS
-200 KQVLADLERTQALMD
+200 KQVLADLERTQALMEQ
-215 RINSTTVT
+215 INATTVT
-223 IKAVGAGLENV
+223 IKTVGAGLQTV
-234 GNTMLSMVGISS
+234 GDTMLSMVGINSA
-246 PNPISMVSNTA
+246 NPISMVTNTA

-507 FGKFFETSMNNVA
+507 FGKFFEESLNGVA
-520 TWIRENGD
+520 NWIRENGD
-528 TVRDFFQKVAEYV
+528 TVSGFFEKVSEYV
-541 EKFVD
+541 EKFAD
-546 AVSSFDF
+546 ALSSFDF
-553 GEFFKGL
+553 ASFFQGL
-560 KESLGWAKT
+560 KESMKWIKPGLD
-569 GIDLFKGLF
+569 IIKGLF
-578 NVFTGFLSFLG
+578 DAFTGFLTFIG
-589 GGDISKGA
+589 GGDTAKGA
-597 GRFLGNWIKIG
+597 GRFLGNWIRIG
-608 TTLSVLGRMLQTFAK
+608 TTLSLLGKMLQAFAK
-623 PLAILS
+623 PLAMLS
-629 TLSGGK
+629 VLSGGK

-650 EMSDAVGGVSSFTT
+650 EMSNAVGGVSTFTT

-692 VAIGKFNEAVPS
+692 VAIGKFNEVVPS

-712 IGSMAEI
+712 VGSMAEI
-719 VGAMGAMVA
+719 VGAMGILVGAMGWATKSHVDIVA
-728 IAGGLTKNFAV
+728 L
-739 EALFGELGLLGLAV
+739 GELGLLGLAV
-753 DLGALGKAIGVFDEN
+753 DLGALALAMGEFDKNVSSDMGETAKKIGSMGEAVTAMGVLTGILGGITVATGGVAGGAMAIGMALVLGIAADLGALGKAIGEFDRN
-768 VPDDMKGTLKKIVS
+768 MPDDIRDIQPKI
-782 MGEIVGAMATLAGVL
+782 E
-797 GGITF
+797 
-802 ATGGVF
+802 
-808 AGAELIGMGLILG
+808 
-821 LAGDLAALGKA
+821 
-832 VGEFDA
+832 
-838 NMPTDVSGIQQKIK
+838 
-852 AVNQVISAIG
+852 AVNKVITLIG
-862 GANLEQMFKSGFKAG
+862 GANFSTMMKSGFKAG
-877 TVDNVKNAMQSM
+877 TVDNVKNAMKAM
-889 VEIAKSIAEMMKLEM
+889 VDISKSISKMMKIEM
-904 PKTADVT
+904 PKVTDVT
-911 HRIKLLDE
+911 NRIKLLDE

-925 KGTLMEQWGASINKD
+925 HGTLMEQWGASINKD

-1079 VSAMNDILKQLKDGI
+1079 VSAMNDILKQLKSGI
-1094 KKLVAV
+1094 KKLASV
-1100 QSSEFDVT
+1100 QSSEFDLT
-1108 TFQTKIDQ
+1108 AFQTKIDQ
-1116 IKEAMDKLIDL
+1116 IKQAMDKLIDL

-1143 VQSVSDAILD
+1143 VQAVSDAILD
-1153 LQSMTTNFTA
+1153 LQTMTTSFTA
-1163 VGESYATSLYNG
+1163 VGESYADSLYNG

-1190 SAIETLNRLAP
+1190 SAIETLDRLAP

-1254 FADGVNS
+1254 FADGINS

-1273 GASSG
+1273 GVSSGGSSLSSG
-1278 SSSFGGRIGSA
+1278 SVASRFKHD
-1289 VGRQYGGVIYR
+1289 GGVIYR
-1300 SNGGE
+1300 ANGGE

-1344 NNMDIQGMFHMFMSN
+1344 NNMDIQGMFHMFMNN
-1359 FSMGTGIGKHT
+1359 FAMGTGIGRHT